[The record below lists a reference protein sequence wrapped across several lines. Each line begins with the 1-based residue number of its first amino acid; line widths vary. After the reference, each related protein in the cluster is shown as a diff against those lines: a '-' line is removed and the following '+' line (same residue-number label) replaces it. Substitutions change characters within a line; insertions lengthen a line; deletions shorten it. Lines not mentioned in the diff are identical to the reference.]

1 MMFGFKK
8 IKRNLPIDRYYFLRK
23 VDELGRLVI
32 PIEIRNELKIKEND
46 IIELT
51 ISGKMNTY
59 KVDGIGRIIIPK
71 AIRDE
76 LGIKVADKL
85 KIYIENKKVVIE
97 NKYII

>member
-1 MMFGFKK
+1 
-8 IKRNLPIDRYYFLRK
+8 
-23 VDELGRLVI
+23 
-32 PIEIRNELKIKEND
+32 
-46 IIELT
+46 
-51 ISGKMNTY
+51 MNTY

-85 KIYIENKKVVIE
+85 KIYIENRKVVIE